1 MAFEPFDTAEAF
13 DYPTVRQLSVF
24 AENRV
29 GQFLRIIRL
38 LEQTEV
44 HILAI
49 SVVNSVDCAVIR
61 LIVDEPDEAEALFRL
76 NGFSVSECEIIVVS
90 VPSGNRALVQIWTA
104 LLTGEINVNYTY
116 PLLAR
121 PNGLP
126 AIAIQPDSHE
136 MAINVLRDKG
146 FDVLDQTDL
155 NGGHHYDNPGY

>member
-1 MAFEPFDTAEAF
+1 
-13 DYPTVRQLSVF
+13 
-24 AENRV
+24 
-29 GQFLRIIRL
+29 
-38 LEQTEV
+38 V

-61 LIVDEPDEAEALFRL
+61 MVVDEPDEAEALFRQ

-90 VPSGNRALVQIWTA
+90 VPAGKRALVKIWTA

-136 MAINVLRDKG
+136 LAISVLREKG

-155 NGGHHYDNPGY
+155 SGGQPYDDMGF